1 MKYKVSKIVRNELI
15 NEENTDYDFIYEVLE
30 SNFKETIQG
39 LLNSLKHLF
48 RHIEEEDNIYRIEN
62 IITIL
67 NEYLKKDNKK
77 KDLDYLYKKI
87 EEFINNLSL
96 SFNKN
101 EINDLYKYISSF
113 IDIQNKCI
121 LNPHKDC
128 KNDKYSF
135 IIYLIFEKKDV
146 SFLSKYLINNM
157 KDLLINK
164 RILNSVFTKVIIEYM
179 NLDDDNKFMI
189 NYYNQVI
196 NLFLNGKLYDHLFK
210 DDTNHFIEVLKTSD
224 KYFVWELINK
234 IENNLLI
241 SEEKLARDYNV
252 SLIFPDNLEEYTY
265 IENGLVDLTKQN
277 VLTIDSEDD
286 TCLDDALFIEGNNNG
301 TYTLYIHLANPTM
314 VIPYESNTMK
324 EALKR
329 CETIYL
335 LDKEI
340 PIYKE
345 ELSYNILSI
354 LPHKKTNVLTFK
366 IPIDTDYSVILDKV
380 EVFPSVIQNKN
391 KLSYNK
397 VDSILWDPRE
407 DELSRRL
414 LLLSEVFNKLS
425 RSQLN
430 ILTYHKLE
438 NYATGNTRNNSN
450 NSDLSSSNM
459 IVENSMIFVNRL
471 PSIIDKHYQLDL
483 VLPYRVQPV
492 FDESIINKLL
502 EESKTLDIN
511 NPYIRKTLKA
521 YLPGGYY
528 SDVNI
533 GHAGLKVDGYV
544 RISSAARRA
553 MDALAIYALNDLY
566 IKKNEGNLDI
576 KHYFWEEEIKYWCNY
591 ANNQIIENNNF
602 ANEYN
607 YLCSKGKIL
616 RR

>member
-1 MKYKVSKIVRNELI
+1 MKYKVSKIIRNEILH
-15 NEENTDYDFIYEVLE
+15 NDTDYDYIYSALE
-30 SNFKETIQG
+30 INFNETIQG
-39 LLNSLKHLF
+39 ILNSLKHLL
-48 RHIEEEDNIYRIEN
+48 RHIEEEDNMCKIEN
-62 IITIL
+62 LVIL
-67 NEYLKKDNKK
+67 LNTYIDKNNKK
-77 KDLDYLYKKI
+77 KELDHLYNKV

-96 SFNKN
+96 SFNKDKL
-101 EINDLYKYISSF
+101 NDLKKN
-113 IDIQNKCI
+113 IDSLVNIQNKCI
-121 LNPHKDC
+121 LNPNEKY
-128 KNDKYSF
+128 KNDKSDF
-135 IIYLIFEKKDV
+135 INYLIFEKKDI
-146 SFLSKYLINNM
+146 SLLGKYLLNNI
-157 KDLLINK
+157 KDLLINNK
-164 RILNSVFTKVIIEYM
+164 ILTSVFTKIIKEYM
-179 NLDDDNKFMI
+179 SLEEDNTFMI

-196 NLFLNGKLYDHLFK
+196 NLFLNGKLYDHFFK
-210 DDTNHFIEVLKTSD
+210 NDNNHFLEVLKTSD

-241 SEEKLARDYNV
+241 SEEKLAKDYNI
-252 SLIFPDNLEEYTY
+252 SLKFPDNLEEYIYT
-265 IENGLVDLTKQN
+265 ENGKIDLTNQN
-277 VLTIDSEDD
+277 VLTIDSEED
-286 TCLDDALFIEGNNNG
+286 TCLDDALYIEENKDG
-301 TYTLYIHLANPTM
+301 TYTLYIHLANPTSI
-314 VIPYESNTMK
+314 IPYESNTMK

-340 PIYKE
+340 PIYKD

-354 LPHKKTNVLTFK
+354 LPNKKTNVLTFK

-391 KLSYNK
+391 KLSYNI
-397 VDSILWDPRE
+397 VDSILWDPKD
-407 DELSRRL
+407 DELSRKL
-414 LLLSEVFNKLS
+414 ILLSEVFNKLS

-438 NYATGNTRNNSN
+438 NYATGNTKNNSST
-450 NSDLSSSNM
+450 SDLSSSNM

-471 PSIIDKHYQLDL
+471 PSIIDKHYHLDL
-483 VLPYRVQPV
+483 TLPYRVQPV

-511 NPYIRKTLKA
+511 NSYVRKTLKS
-521 YLPGGYY
+521 YLPGGCY

-553 MDALAIYALNDLY
+553 MDALAIYAFTDLY
-566 IKKNEGNLDI
+566 IKRDEGNLDI

-591 ANNQIIENNNF
+591 ANNRIIENNNF

-616 RR
+616 RK